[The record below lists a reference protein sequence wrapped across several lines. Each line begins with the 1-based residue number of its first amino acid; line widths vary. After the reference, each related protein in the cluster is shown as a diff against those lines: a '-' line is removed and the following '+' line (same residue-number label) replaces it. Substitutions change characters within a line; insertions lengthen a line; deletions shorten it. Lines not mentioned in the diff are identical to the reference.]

1 LRQLGLLDDAQL
13 AGLARYARSTILNHS
28 KIEVGE
34 VKTCFTL

>member
-13 AGLARYARSTILNHS
+13 DALARYARSTIFNHR

-34 VKTCFTL
+34 VRTCFAF